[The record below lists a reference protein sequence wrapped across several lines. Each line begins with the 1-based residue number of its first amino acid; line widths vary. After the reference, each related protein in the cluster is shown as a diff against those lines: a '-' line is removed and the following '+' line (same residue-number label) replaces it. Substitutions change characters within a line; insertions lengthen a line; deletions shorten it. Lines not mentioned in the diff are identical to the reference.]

1 MTTSSPYAAL
11 GAPVTGAART
21 GPVVV
26 RVPARS
32 GRDAPVRSGGRTR
45 LTRRGRVL
53 VVLAVAGLL
62 LAAFSLGR
70 VDSQAAVPGSGA
82 SDQGARPALTQTVV
96 LPGETLWSIAR
107 DLAPDNDPREVVAQ
121 IRELNDLSGGLVA
134 GQQLL
139 LPAVSAG

>member
-1 MTTSSPYAAL
+1 MRTSSQYAAF
-11 GAPVTGAART
+11 GAPVTGAGATR
-21 GPVVV
+21 
-26 RVPARS
+26 PA
-32 GRDAPVRSGGRTR
+32 VGRTR

-53 VVLAVAGLL
+53 VVLAVAALL

-70 VDSQAAVPGSGA
+70 VDSRAAVPGGEA
-82 SDQGARPALTQTVV
+82 SAPALTQTVV

-139 LPAVSAG
+139 LPAVAAG